1 MRGAGSFKIFSLLLS
16 LTDAFKIV
24 SISQNEKVH
33 QPGEP
38 VTLLCKSDDYW
49 EYCTWTHK
57 KRECSLE
64 WKYKKGGVIKQNCHD
79 ELDPR
84 TTYSGDYEKHECSI
98 TISSVQL
105 RDAGSWSCEM
115 ESYVWGSTRGYKSKS
130 KIEVVIEEKSTTTK
144 ATTTATG
151 ATESSTTAE
160 SSTTTASRSTT
171 EEIKLLPDTDYT
183 ANDEEE
189 SQYKHD
195 DTDSDDSVYE
205 YNDEVVTAL
214 PVSDLESAPSQTS
227 AGLIA
232 GVIVCLAAM
241 GLVVAGVGV
250 TYYRRRKSH
259 QAIISYLQAE
269 RDDAM
274 ASNAFLEEA
283 EYHISIIRDPQ
294 SLPLSTQAS
303 LKTSR
308 PSDILDNSVTE
319 VLTVSDTKES

>member
-1 MRGAGSFKIFSLLLS
+1 
-16 LTDAFKIV
+16 
-24 SISQNEKVH
+24 
-33 QPGEP
+33 
-38 VTLLCKSDDYW
+38 
-49 EYCTWTHK
+49 
-57 KRECSLE
+57 
-64 WKYKKGGVIKQNCHD
+64 
-79 ELDPR
+79 
-84 TTYSGDYEKHECSI
+84 
-98 TISSVQL
+98 
-105 RDAGSWSCEM
+105 M
-115 ESYVWGSTRGYKSKS
+115 ESYVWGSTRGYKSKN

-171 EEIKLLPDTDYT
+171 EEIKLLPDTDD

-195 DTDSDDSVYE
+195 DTDSADDSVYE

-214 PVSDLESAPSQTS
+214 PVSDLEVAPSQTS

-259 QAIISYLQAE
+259 QAIISYLQAV
-269 RDDAM
+269 
-274 ASNAFLEEA
+274 
-283 EYHISIIRDPQ
+283 
-294 SLPLSTQAS
+294 STY
-303 LKTSR
+303 
-308 PSDILDNSVTE
+308 
-319 VLTVSDTKES
+319 

>member
-1 MRGAGSFKIFSLLLS
+1 
-16 LTDAFKIV
+16 
-24 SISQNEKVH
+24 
-33 QPGEP
+33 
-38 VTLLCKSDDYW
+38 
-49 EYCTWTHK
+49 
-57 KRECSLE
+57 
-64 WKYKKGGVIKQNCHD
+64 
-79 ELDPR
+79 
-84 TTYSGDYEKHECSI
+84 
-98 TISSVQL
+98 
-105 RDAGSWSCEM
+105 M

-195 DTDSDDSVYE
+195 DTDSADDSVYE

-214 PVSDLESAPSQTS
+214 PVSDLEVAPSQTS

-259 QAIISYLQAE
+259 QAIISYLQAV
-269 RDDAM
+269 
-274 ASNAFLEEA
+274 
-283 EYHISIIRDPQ
+283 
-294 SLPLSTQAS
+294 STY
-303 LKTSR
+303 
-308 PSDILDNSVTE
+308 
-319 VLTVSDTKES
+319 